1 MKINDPPEV
10 VEILKASVGVDSIHV
25 LIKMNKFDL
34 IRFCEYKKYSYKSK
48 VNFKYQRKWLIF
60 LPDGEPVTATYYYG
74 SQTIKLEIGKLL
86 NYTENKCRY
95 EFIQQI
101 ILYFS
106 DRKISIGRIDIAVDI
121 NKKRDD
127 LIIKNLSKLLSSE
140 RVNSTTY
147 NNAKG
152 HVFIAYEKSYQ
163 LKLYS
168 TYLTRLEV
176 RLNTQLAS
184 WKITDFLSNR
194 DSFEKLVKKV
204 SEYFKNKVEIYSNNR
219 LEKYTLNIDVNSVL
233 SDFIEFIHGGIYKYK
248 DHFRIKEAIV
258 KRDKFINWMKVNNLT
273 PQKINCFVKGR
284 RAAVCK
290 ELGLDPKT
298 FKKAVCFYKAIPN
311 FKF

>member
-1 MKINDPPEV
+1 
-10 VEILKASVGVDSIHV
+10 
-25 LIKMNKFDL
+25 MNKFDL

-48 VNFKYQRKWLIF
+48 DNFKYQRKWFIF
-60 LPDGEPVTATYYYG
+60 LADGEPITVTYYFS
-74 SQTIKLEIGKLL
+74 SQNMKFEIGKLL

-127 LIIKNLSKLLSSE
+127 LIIKNLSKLLSSK

-152 HVFIAYEKSYQ
+152 HVFIAYDKSYQ

-168 TYLTRLEV
+168 TDLTRLEV

-184 WKITDFLSNR
+184 WKITDFLNNR
-194 DSFEKLVKKV
+194 DSFEKLEKKV
-204 SEYFKNKVEIYSNNR
+204 DEYFRDKVKIYSNNR
-219 LEKYTLNIDVNSVL
+219 LEKYTLNIDINAVF
-233 SDFIEFIHGGIYKYK
+233 SDFIEFIYGGIYKYK
-248 DHFRIKEAIV
+248 DHFRIKDAVV
-258 KRDKFINWMKVNNLT
+258 KRDKFINWMKVNSLT
-273 PQKINCFVKGR
+273 PKKINRAVKGR

-290 ELGLDPKT
+290 ELKVDPKT